1 MDYICIV
8 MKSKCR
14 SKVYIVSFLCIAYV
28 MLKTGVLPVSLCILS
43 QQLHVYKHDALD
55 GWCSFNSYSGVLL

>member
-28 MLKTGVLPVSLCILS
+28 MLKTGVFASLFVYTKPTTTCI
-43 QQLHVYKHDALD
+43 QT
-55 GWCSFNSYSGVLL
+55 